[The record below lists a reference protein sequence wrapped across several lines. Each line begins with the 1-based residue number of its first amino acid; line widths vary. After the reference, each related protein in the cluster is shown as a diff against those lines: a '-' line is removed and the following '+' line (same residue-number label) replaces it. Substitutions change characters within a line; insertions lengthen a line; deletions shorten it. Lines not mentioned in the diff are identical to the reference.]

1 MPGKKEMEIPVYV
14 FMGFLESGKTSFIQD
29 TLEEDY
35 FNNGER
41 TLLFACEE
49 GMEEYDEELL
59 KKTNTTL
66 VYVEEE
72 EDFNKDF
79 LISKVLQ
86 YYPDRVIIE
95 YNGMWSVERMMTEM
109 DDTPLLV
116 FQTIVTV
123 NGETFDLYMNNM
135 RSLSV
140 EMYKIAE
147 MVIINRCTA
156 EMPRATWRR
165 SIKAVNRRAQVLFE
179 SVDDDDMGEED
190 DTLPFDIEGDEIHL
204 EDEDYGIWFVDA
216 MERPEVYDG
225 KTMVMK
231 TRVFKSIRL
240 PKGCF
245 VPGRHAMTCCADDIQ
260 FIGYLCHTNHAKS
273 STIKSLKNKMW
284 VNLTAEVRIEYNK
297 EYGEEGPV
305 LYAKRVEAAE
315 PPVDELVYF

>member
-1 MPGKKEMEIPVYV
+1 MPGKKEMEIPVYL

-35 FNNGER
+35 FNDGQR

-59 KKTNTTL
+59 KRTNTTI

-72 EDFNKDF
+72 EDFNRDF

-86 YYPDRVIIE
+86 YYPDRVIVE
-95 YNGMWSVERMMTEM
+95 YNGMWSVERMLTQM
-109 DDTPLLV
+109 DNTPLLV
-116 FQTIVTV
+116 FQTIVLV

-135 RSLSV
+135 RSLAV

-147 MVIINRCTA
+147 MVIINRCTP

-165 SIKAVNRRAQVLFE
+165 SIKAVNRRVQLLFE
-179 SVDDDDMGEED
+179 SADDDDMGEED
-190 DTLPFDIEGDEIHL
+190 DTLPYDVEGDEIHL
-204 EDEDYGIWFVDA
+204 EDEDYGIWFVDI
-216 MERPEVYDG
+216 MERPEIYDG

-297 EYGEEGPV
+297 EYGDKGPV

-315 PPVDELVYF
+315 PPEEELVYF